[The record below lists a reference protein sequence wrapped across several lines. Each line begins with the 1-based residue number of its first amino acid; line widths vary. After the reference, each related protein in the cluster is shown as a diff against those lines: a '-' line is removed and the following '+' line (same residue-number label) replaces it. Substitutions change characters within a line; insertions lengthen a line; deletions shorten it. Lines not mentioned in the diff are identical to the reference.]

1 MEATNQPQV
10 ERQPLWYR
18 VIYDK
23 ETRSVAIQVLTLALL
38 FAFFFYIVRNA
49 IINLETIGKGYS
61 FKFLWDASNYD
72 INQHLIEYDS
82 RSPHW
87 RATIVGIMNTL
98 LVAVTGVIIA
108 TIVGFFLGVLR
119 LSPNWLIN
127 KVVYVYIE
135 YVRNVPVLLHILMVH
150 GIIVNTLPRPKDAI
164 SMIEGTFFL
173 TNRGFYAPK
182 PLFEPA
188 MWAVLI
194 AFVVGIG
201 FSIWFKHYA
210 KKVQDATGK
219 IYPVLWIR
227 LGAIIVFPIL
237 VYFVVGSPMSF
248 EMAELKGFNFK
259 GGMVLRPEYL
269 ALTLALALYTAA
281 FIAEIVRAGIQAISH
296 GQTEAGRALG
306 VKESRI
312 MSLIV
317 IPQALRV
324 IIPPLSSQFLNLTK
338 NSSLAI
344 AIGYMDIVAT
354 IGGISLNQTGR
365 EMECM
370 TIVLALY
377 LSFSLMIS
385 AFMNWYNKK
394 MKLVER

>member
-1 MEATNQPQV
+1 MEATSQSTIEQK
-10 ERQPLWYR
+10 PLWYR
-18 VIYDK
+18 IVNDK

-38 FAFFFYIVRNA
+38 FGFFFYIIRNA
-49 IINLETIGKGYS
+49 VINLETIGKGYS
-61 FKFLWDASNYD
+61 FDFLWEPASYD
-72 INQHLIEYDS
+72 ISQRLIEYDS

-87 RATIVGIMNTL
+87 RATLVGILNTL

-108 TIVGFFLGVLR
+108 TIVGFVMGVLR
-119 LSPNWLIN
+119 LSKNWLIN
-127 KVVYVYIE
+127 KVVYCYIE

-150 GIIVNTLPRPKDAI
+150 GIIINTLPRPKNAI
-164 SMIEGTFFL
+164 NIDDTFFL
-173 TNRGFYAPK
+173 SNRGFYVPK

-188 MWAVLI
+188 MWAVFI
-194 AFVVGIG
+194 AFVAGIG
-201 FSIWFKHYA
+201 FSVWFTRYA
-210 KKVQDATGK
+210 HKVQDATGK
-219 IYPVLWIR
+219 IYPVLWIS
-227 LGAIIVFPIL
+227 LAAIFLFPIL
-237 VYFVVGSPMSF
+237 VYLIVGQPITL
-248 EMAELKGFNFK
+248 EYAELKGFNFK

-306 VKESRI
+306 IKESRI
-312 MSLIV
+312 MSLVV

-324 IIPPLSSQFLNLTK
+324 IIPPLSSQYLNLTK

-344 AIGYMDIVAT
+344 AIGYMDIVGT
-354 IGGISLNQTGR
+354 IGGVSLNQTGR

-377 LSFSLMIS
+377 LSFSLLIS